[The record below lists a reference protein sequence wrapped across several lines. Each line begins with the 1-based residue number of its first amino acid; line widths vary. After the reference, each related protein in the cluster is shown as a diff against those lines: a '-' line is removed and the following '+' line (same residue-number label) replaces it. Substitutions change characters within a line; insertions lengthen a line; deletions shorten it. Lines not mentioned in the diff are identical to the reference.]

1 MDWKSLLAN
10 VAPVIAGIVT
20 GPFAPLAVGA
30 TAALSSLLLGKTDA
44 TTDEL
49 TVAVQNATPE
59 QLFAIKQLDMQ
70 WEKNRQDF
78 LTAQGLQAIQ
88 SDTLDVDNTKDARAR
103 DVAIVQKSGE
113 NIRADLAVVFVCVGL
128 IACIGVLVFFPD
140 KISGEV
146 IGVVTTI
153 ASIFGLCL
161 RDYFNFE
168 FGSSRA
174 SRNKDD
180 VIATMASTA
189 NGTPTNTPP
198 TQ

>member
-49 TVAVQNATPE
+49 TAAVQNATPE

-103 DVAIVQKSGE
+103 DIAIVQKSGE
-113 NIRADLAVVFVCVGL
+113 NIRADLAVVFVCLGL
-128 IACIGVLVFFPD
+128 IACLASMIFMRSQ
-140 KISGEV
+140 ITGEV
-146 IGVVTTI
+146 MGVVTAI

-168 FGSSRA
+168 FGSSRS

-180 VIATMASTA
+180 VIKTMANTA
-189 NGTPTNTPP
+189 NPPTPP

>member
-30 TAALSSLLLGKTDA
+30 TAALSNLLLGKSNGTDA
-44 TTDEL
+44 EL
-49 TVAVQNATPE
+49 DAAVQNATPE
-59 QLFAIKQLDMQ
+59 QLMAVKQLDMQ

-78 LTAQGLQAIQ
+78 LLAQGLQTIQ
-88 SDTLDVDNTKDARAR
+88 SDQQDLDNTKDARAR

-113 NIRADLAVVFVCVGL
+113 NIRADLAVVFVAIGL
-128 IACIGVLVFFPD
+128 MVCLACLVFKPANLG
-140 KISGEV
+140 GEAFGV
-146 IGVVTTI
+146 ITTI
-153 ASIFGLCL
+153 AGIFGLCL

-168 FGSSRA
+168 FGSSRS

-180 VIATMASTA
+180 TISAMAKA
-189 NGTPTNTPP
+189 PQPP
-198 TQ
+198 Q